1 MKAGISQK
9 VTWKYLLL
17 FSLPNI
23 ASELVIGLHWLVDG
37 FFVSR
42 FIEPIALSAVGIV
55 IPVFVLGMTMGFM
68 LAIGGNALFAKKL
81 GEGKVREAKENF
93 TLLVLV
99 TLLFSA
105 AIAVL
110 GFIFRRP
117 LLYILGAD
125 ESIYQMAHDYLIP
138 ILIFSPTISLGI
150 VFMQTFL
157 TEGKPHLATIASVVS
172 GVSSIGLNFLFIYVL
187 QMGLTG
193 AAIATGIGNTI
204 PCIIGIIYF
213 SANRKGSLCFVVP
226 KFDFSAIVQSF
237 ANGLSDMI
245 QSLADVVTRTLVNNV
260 LMRFG
265 GASALAAFGVISA
278 GFDILIGIPVGYIY
292 GVSAIAS
299 YNYGKGDTENLKG
312 FYSGSLK
319 LVFIVTGLSVACGFL
334 LIRPL
339 LVIYGI
345 EGGTE
350 IYELALFGFRLYVI
364 GTILMAYNTFV
375 SVLFISLNNGALPA
389 ALSFFRTFV
398 FLVIAYFTLP
408 MFFGLLGAWISM
420 PIAELLAAGMSIY
433 YVRKKRKEYG
443 YA

>member
-1 MKAGISQK
+1 MKSGISQK

-17 FSLPNI
+17 FALPNI

-42 FIEPIALSAVGIV
+42 FIEPVALSAVGVV

-81 GEGKVREAKENF
+81 GEGRVREAKENF
-93 TLLVLV
+93 TLLVLI

-105 AIAVL
+105 VIAVL
-110 GFIFRRP
+110 GFIFREP

-125 ESIYQMAHDYLIP
+125 EYIHQMALDYLIP
-138 ILIFSPTISLGI
+138 VLIFSPTISLGI
-150 VFMQTFL
+150 VFMQSFL
-157 TEGKPHLATIASVVS
+157 TEGKPHLATITSVIC

-193 AAIATGIGNTI
+193 AAIATGIGNSI

-213 SANRKGSLCFVVP
+213 SANRKGNLCFVVP
-226 KFDFSAIVQSF
+226 KFDFSAITQSF
-237 ANGLSDMI
+237 ANGMSDMI

-265 GASALAAFGVISA
+265 GASALAAFGVITA
-278 GFDILIGIPVGYIY
+278 GFDILIGIPIGYIY

-299 YNYGKGDTENLKG
+299 YNYGKGDTENLKS
-312 FYSGSLK
+312 FYKGSMK
-319 LVFIVTGLSVACGFL
+319 LVFIIAALCVAVGFL

-339 LVIYGI
+339 LIIYGI
-345 EGGTE
+345 PGSTE
-350 IYELALFGFRLYVI
+350 IYELALWGFRIYII
-364 GTILMAYNTFV
+364 GTLLMAYNTFA

-398 FLVIAYFTLP
+398 FLVIAYLTLP

-433 YVRKKRKEYG
+433 YIRKKREEYG